1 MVALPTVTFFCIF
14 QKLISA
20 WHFFLFF
27 TVPSEIEVRGQK
39 AQLAYENA
47 LRDGFVHINR
57 ARVFLIGQ
65 DRAGKTSLKKSLLGL
80 PFNPDEQSTDGIQV
94 HPSTFEIDVD
104 QVKNWEVID
113 KNEQGLLGCAED
125 VAKIVIG
132 KILTAVT
139 DKADEREEDRLDE
152 NEDDDEL
159 NEKDEEDLDIGK
171 KSKDEDDDA
180 NDGSREEDSSVCQ
193 V

>member
-1 MVALPTVTFFCIF
+1 MALPTHIF
-14 QKLISA
+14 LYFSKNESPRGIFS
-20 WHFFLFF
+20 LFF
-27 TVPSEIEVRGQK
+27 TVPSEIEVQGQK

-47 LRDGFVHINR
+47 LRDGFVHVNR
-57 ARVFLIGQ
+57 ARILLIGQ
-65 DRAGKTSLKKSLLGL
+65 DRAGKTSLKNSLMGL

-104 QVKNWEVID
+104 QVKNWEVIE

-125 VAKIVIG
+125 VAKIVIA
-132 KILTAVT
+132 KNLTAIAV
-139 DKADEREEDRLDE
+139 KADE

-159 NEKDEEDLDIGK
+159 QEKDAEDLEAGK
-171 KSKDEDDDA
+171 KSEDYDDDA
-180 NDGSREEDSSVCQ
+180 NNESKEEDSSMGQ